1 VTQDTA
7 ITIKCEWCGEIVCG
21 ERVLGRPIVI
31 QGNRAHRF
39 RERGVVERFER
50 REELEMVA

>member
-1 VTQDTA
+1 MLQNET
-7 ITIKCEWCGEIVCG
+7 ITIECEWCGEIVTG
-21 ERVLGRPIVI
+21 ERVLGRPLVI

-50 REELEMVA
+50 REVLEVAA

>member
-1 VTQDTA
+1 MPQKET
-7 ITIKCEWCGEIVCG
+7 ITIACEWCGEIVVG

-50 REELEMVA
+50 REELEVAA